1 MLYAALI
8 GHALLGLY
16 ALWRRE
22 TLRMPRWEFAQLALG
37 LAVPLLLIPHVFGS
51 RVAASMLGVDTT
63 YQVVVRSLSSA
74 PEIALRQTAAGRHRM
89 EPPRGGS
96 APLAASASRVTGAGS
111 RVAYPAA
118 VLVPTLALL
127 GFWGASVEL
136 RSAAG
141 AGAQGA
147 PPAGQGVAHDGY
159 GNANAG
165 AGPAAAADEAGQR
178 ARLEQIR
185 ESTAATF
192 IGLLALVLVA
202 RPARRLLRERRGT
215 YRLLHSSGRSITAP
229 IGQSLLE
236 TLRDAGIPHASVC
249 GGRARCTTCRV
260 RVGRG
265 PVPLPPPSALET
277 HALQRI
283 DAAPDVRLACQL
295 RPQRDVRITPLLPAN
310 AGVTKAMAR
319 ESQGRE
325 RAVAVMFVDLR
336 ESSRLGEERLPYD
349 VFFILNRFFA
359 ELSDALDETGGYY
372 STFNGDG
379 LMALYGMSTGLKQGC
394 RDAMHGAMAIAVRL
408 ERINAALASELREP
422 LRAGISIHAGE
433 AIVGTMGPPA
443 HPILSALGDT
453 VNVAARLEAETKAHG
468 CALVVSRACARCGG
482 GRPGG
487 IPRIHGQGAR
497 ARPARELLRRRA
509 GRRARAGPAA
519 RRRRRHAC
527 RERNPSPRRRRR
539 DATRAPAPTGRSRDD
554 PGRALPRQARLSR
567 PRPCHA
573 RPAGRRGVRR
583 DRRASRHA
591 GRRQDPRAGLRLRHR
606 AARAAGSATVRASN
620 STA

>member
-1 MLYAALI
+1 MMTLRSLRLFSGLVLAVFITVHLINHALGVISVDAQEAMRRVVSPVWRSLPGTVVLYAALI

-22 TLRMPRWEFAQLALG
+22 TLRMPLWEFAQLALG

-63 YQVVVRSLSSA
+63 YEVVVRSLSSA
-74 PEIALRQTAAGRHRM
+74 PEIALRQTVLVAIVWSHLVVGLHHWLRLK
-89 EPPRGGS
+89 PRYRRWV
-96 APLAASASRVTGAGS
+96 A
-111 RVAYPAA
+111 VAYPAA
-118 VLVPTLALL
+118 ILVPTLALL

-141 AGAQGA
+141 AGAQDA
-147 PPAGQGVAHDGY
+147 PRAGQGVAHDDY
-159 GNANAG
+159 GNPYAG
-165 AGPAAAADEAGQR
+165 AGPAAAADQAGQR
-178 ARLEQIR
+178 ERLEQIKD
-185 ESTAATF
+185 STTAAF

-215 YRLLHSSGRSITAP
+215 YRLLHSSGRSVTAP

-236 TLRDAGIPHASVC
+236 TLREAGIPHASVC

-295 RPQRDVRITPLLPAN
+295 RPQRDIRITPLLPAN
-310 AGVTKAMAR
+310 AGVTQAMVR

-453 VNVAARLEAETKAHG
+453 VNVAARLEVETKSHG
-468 CALVVSRACARCGG
+468 CALVVSRSCADAADVDLAAFPEFTVRVR
-482 GRPGG
+482 GRDQPVSYYVIDQAAALGPTLRHAG
-487 IPRIHGQGAR
+487 AASTPAATGSVAATARAGRDAGAR
-497 ARPARELLRRRA
+497 ADGAI
-509 GRRARAGPAA
+509 
-519 RRRRRHAC
+519 
-527 RERNPSPRRRRR
+527 PR
-539 DATRAPAPTGRSRDD
+539 
-554 PGRALPRQARLSR
+554 
-567 PRPCHA
+567 
-573 RPAGRRGVRR
+573 
-583 DRRASRHA
+583 
-591 GRRQDPRAGLRLRHR
+591 
-606 AARAAGSATVRASN
+606 
-620 STA
+620 

>member
-1 MLYAALI
+1 MITIRSLRLFSGLVLAVFITLHLVNHALGVISVDAQEAMRRVVSPVWRSVPGTVMLYAALI

-63 YQVVVRSLSSA
+63 YEVVVRSLSSA
-74 PEIALRQTAAGRHRM
+74 PEIALRQSLLVAIVWGHLVVGLHHWLRLK
-89 EPPRGGS
+89 PRYRRWVG
-96 APLAASASRVTGAGS
+96 
-111 RVAYPAA
+111 VAYPAA

-147 PPAGQGVAHDGY
+147 PPVGQGVAHDGY
-159 GNANAG
+159 GNPNAG
-165 AGPAAAADEAGQR
+165 AGPAAAADETGQR

-236 TLRDAGIPHASVC
+236 TLREAGIPHASVC

-265 PVPLPPPSALET
+265 PVPLPPPSALEM

-310 AGVTKAMAR
+310 ADVTKAMAR

-468 CALVVSRACARCGG
+468 CALVVSRACADAAEVDLAAFPEFTVRVRGRDQPVSYFVIEQAAALEPALR
-482 GRPGG
+482 RPGAAATPAEAESVAATARAG
-487 IPRIHGQGAR
+487 RDAGAR
-497 ARPARELLRRRA
+497 AD
-509 GRRARAGPAA
+509 G
-519 RRRRRHAC
+519 
-527 RERNPSPRRRRR
+527 
-539 DATRAPAPTGRSRDD
+539 ATSR
-554 PGRALPRQARLSR
+554 
-567 PRPCHA
+567 
-573 RPAGRRGVRR
+573 
-583 DRRASRHA
+583 
-591 GRRQDPRAGLRLRHR
+591 
-606 AARAAGSATVRASN
+606 
-620 STA
+620 